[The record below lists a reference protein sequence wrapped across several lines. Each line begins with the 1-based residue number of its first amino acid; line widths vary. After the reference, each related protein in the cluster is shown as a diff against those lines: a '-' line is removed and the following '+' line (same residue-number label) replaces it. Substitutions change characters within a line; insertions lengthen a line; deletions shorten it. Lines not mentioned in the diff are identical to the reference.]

1 MNINDIKTICG
12 IILMISA
19 FIVFMSK
26 VRINFSRLE
35 ELTELIDNII
45 SENHINIRNTN
56 VPTIN
61 IPNINITDM
70 NARQSQLEEFQNEY
84 NTTYMWPW
92 VGLSCAFF
100 TSGLCIIYL

>member
-1 MNINDIKTICG
+1 MNINDIKTMIG
-12 IILMISA
+12 LILMISA

-35 ELTELIDNII
+35 ELTELIDNIK
-45 SENHINIRNTN
+45 SHRN
-56 VPTIN
+56 VPNITIN
-61 IPNINITDM
+61 DM
-70 NARQSQLEEFQNEY
+70 NAQQSQLEEFKNEY

-92 VGLSCAFF
+92 FGLTCVFF

>member
-1 MNINDIKTICG
+1 MNINDIKTMIG

-35 ELTELIDNII
+35 ELSDLIDNIK
-45 SENHINIRNTN
+45 SNRNMPN
-56 VPTIN
+56 IN
-61 IPNINITDM
+61 IPNININDM
-70 NARQSQLEEFQNEY
+70 NARQSQLEEFKNEY

-92 VGLSCAFF
+92 FGLTCVFF
-100 TSGLCIIYL
+100 ASGLCIIYL

>member
-1 MNINDIKTICG
+1 MNINDIKTMIG
-12 IILMISA
+12 LILMISA

-35 ELTELIDNII
+35 ELTELIDNIK
-45 SENHINIRNTN
+45 SHRN
-56 VPTIN
+56 V
-61 IPNINITDM
+61 PNININDM
-70 NARQSQLEEFQNEY
+70 NAQQSQLEEFKNEY

-92 VGLSCAFF
+92 FGLTCVFF

>member
-1 MNINDIKTICG
+1 MNINDIRTMIG

-35 ELTELIDNII
+35 ELTELIDNIK
-45 SENHINIRNTN
+45 SEKHIRVPHINI
-56 VPTIN
+56 I
-61 IPNINITDM
+61 DM
-70 NARQSQLEEFQNEY
+70 NAHQSQLEEFQNEY

-92 VGLSCAFF
+92 FGLTCVFF
-100 TSGLCIIYL
+100 TSGLCIIYI